1 MTSFS
6 SYTHGVHGAPPIG
19 PQMTNY
25 GTNRLEAERQKI
37 RKIFDN
43 SSNQTTYNMIHIFK
57 AHKLLSLE
65 YIYF

>member
-25 GTNRLEAERQKI
+25 GSNRLEAERQKI
-37 RKIFDN
+37 RKIFLILIVNRNFRAPKVLVCID
-43 SSNQTTYNMIHIFK
+43 
-57 AHKLLSLE
+57 
-65 YIYF
+65 

>member
-25 GTNRLEAERQKI
+25 GSNRLEAERQKI
-37 RKIFDN
+37 RKFFDN
-43 SSNQTTYNMIHIFK
+43 SLNQTTI
-57 AHKLLSLE
+57 LLTFLST
-65 YIYF
+65 

>member
-25 GTNRLEAERQKI
+25 GSNRLEAERQKI
-37 RKIFDN
+37 RKIFN
-43 SSNQTTYNMIHIFK
+43 NFLNQTTILLTFLKHIK
-57 AHKLLSLE
+57 
-65 YIYF
+65 YCP

>member
-25 GTNRLEAERQKI
+25 GSNRLEAERQKI
-37 RKIFDN
+37 RKIFN
-43 SSNQTTYNMIHIFK
+43 NYSITHILK
-57 AHKLLSLE
+57 HINYCPQNI
-65 YIYF
+65 YIF

>member
-25 GTNRLEAERQKI
+25 GSNRLEAERQKI
-37 RKIFDN
+37 RKIFWRILFN
-43 SSNQTTYNMIHIFK
+43 NIYIAILTHVNYCSVFI
-57 AHKLLSLE
+57 E
-65 YIYF
+65 YTF